1 MSEPYRVL
9 FLCVHNS
16 ARSQMAEAVLRAIG
30 GDAFEVYSAGSE
42 PTQVHP
48 FTLRALQDAQIDATG
63 LHSKS
68 VTEFIAQPFEYVITL
83 CDDEVCPVFPGAMT
97 RLHWG
102 MPDPSAANGDS
113 AERLAAFHQTL
124 TVIQARV
131 NEFVRTVSQIQNI
144 SA

>member
-1 MSEPYRVL
+1 MKMRVL

-16 ARSQMAEAVLRAIG
+16 ARSQMAEAALRAIG

-48 FTLRALQDAQIDATG
+48 FTLRALQDAQIDTTG

-68 VTEFIAQPFEYVITL
+68 VREFIAQPFDYVITL
-83 CDDEVCPVFPGAMT
+83 CDDEVCPVFPGAVT

-102 MPDPSAANGDS
+102 MPDPSAVKGDS
-113 AERLAAFHQTL
+113 AERLAAFQQTL
-124 TVIQARV
+124 EVIRARV
-131 NEFVRTVSQIQNI
+131 QEFVKSIIVPH
-144 SA
+144 A

>member
-1 MSEPYRVL
+1 MKTRVL

-16 ARSQMAEAVLRAIG
+16 ARSQMAEAALRAIG

-48 FTLRALQDAQIDATG
+48 FTLRALLDAQIDATG

-68 VTEFIAQPFEYVITL
+68 IKEFMALPFDYVITL
-83 CDDEVCPVFPGAMT
+83 CDDEVCPVFPGAVT

-102 MPDPSAANGDS
+102 MPDPSAVKGDS
-113 AERLAAFHQTL
+113 AERLAAFQQTL
-124 TVIQARV
+124 QAIRV
-131 NEFVRTVSQIQNI
+131 RLEQFVAAVPAS
-144 SA
+144 